1 MAVATVRLKQDTLN
15 EENKKFAQARLTQ
28 PVFLNSIPK
37 SGSHLVRNIL
47 RMFVPVDQQYSAQFI
62 QWSLLKQHLKAFDK
76 SACKFS
82 WGHLMFSDASAV
94 ELRGVRK
101 LILMRDP
108 YTWVLA
114 RTRFF
119 LSNEFEGNVEN
130 IKDGS
135 LTIEQLMNLMIFGIY
150 EKAPPLEQL
159 YRFNVAAWLGTD
171 AKPIRYE
178 DVTKQLAQLE
188 TGEAE
193 QYFAGLL
200 ADCGIG
206 ALPADWRER
215 VRIGAD
221 RQFSGTARENLTG
234 IGLDIPLELPD
245 AQKRLVDYVA
255 PGLRKLLGYA

>member
-1 MAVATVRLKQDTLN
+1 MAATVRLKADTLN
-15 EENKKFAQARLTQ
+15 DENKKFHQTRLNQ

-37 SGSHLVRNIL
+37 SGSHLVRNII
-47 RMFVPVDQQYSAQFI
+47 RMFVPIDQQYSAQFI
-62 QWSLLKQHLKAFDK
+62 QWSLLKQHLQAFDRTA
-76 SACKFS
+76 SKFS

-119 LSNEFEGNVEN
+119 LSNEFEANVEN
-130 IKDGS
+130 IKNGTLS
-135 LTIEQLMNLMIFGIY
+135 IEQLMNLMIFGIY

-159 YRFNVAAWLGTD
+159 YRFNVVAWLGTE
-171 AKPIRYE
+171 ARSIRYE
-178 DVTKQLAQLE
+178 DVTKHLGQLE
-188 TGEAE
+188 TAEAE
-193 QYFAGLL
+193 DYLGRLL
-200 ADCGIG
+200 ADCGI
-206 ALPADWRER
+206 APLPVDWRER

-234 IGLDIPLELPD
+234 IGVDIPLELPE
-245 AQKRLVDYVA
+245 AQKQMVDYVA
-255 PGLRKLLGYA
+255 PGLRKLLGYT